1 VGALYALTLVARV
14 REKGVLER
22 EVSSRT
28 GIKPRRNAS
37 TREVEHNL
45 SEGISKRAAIKEGNL
60 LGINLPDTREVNLRG
75 VINKEVTPPNR
86 RPRDTNTSRVTSHI
100 SQDTNPA
107 IAMRE
112 KGKPDTA
119 RSGVTTATEA
129 MEDTARKVDTEAV
142 KTKLLRMR
150 ATDQILARSNPLME
164 DIDKTRARSNRLM
177 EVIEGTTKLS
187 RHTRGETT
195 ADMSNPRMADT
206 DKSRSVERDPDP
218 VPSHREPRS
227 VDKKSVTLERSSSLG
242 LTRVGTVNRR
252 PTSLPPKKLREK
264 QSGRQKPKART

>member
-1 VGALYALTLVARV
+1 MGALYALTPVARA

-37 TREVEHNL
+37 TREVEHSRL
-45 SEGISKRAAIKEGNL
+45 ERISKRAAIKEGNL

-107 IAMRE
+107 IAMRGR
-112 KGKPDTA
+112 GKADTA

-129 MEDTARKVDTEAV
+129 MEDTVRKVDTEAV
-142 KTKLLRMR
+142 KTKLLPMG

-164 DIDKTRARSNRLM
+164 DTDRTLARSNRLM
-177 EVIEGTTKLS
+177 EVIDGTTKLS
-187 RHTRGETT
+187 RHTTGETT
-195 ADMSNPRMADT
+195 VDKTNPRTADT

-218 VPSHREPRS
+218 VPSHREPKS
-227 VDKKSVTLERSSSLG
+227 VDRKNVTLERSSSLG
-242 LTRVGTVNRR
+242 PTRVGTVNRR

-264 QSGRQKPKART
+264 QSGRQKPRART